1 MRLLRRSF
9 SRSEG
14 ERMETERDS
23 GHDGAADGVKRGGWR
38 SALAM
43 SMSSI
48 RTRYSLFTAFLLIAA
63 LVIFYIGGRIV
74 LVRLIHDSEES
85 HAPVVRMAERQ
96 EPFEFSLVPMVNGAL
111 EFYSGGHWLIDR
123 RHAPKTIPARAAKM
137 AFERLVMFI
146 AIGGMVF
153 VLIAF
158 LCQGRVLL
166 NPLTKM
172 TKALAEIGEHN
183 ADTDCPRLE
192 WKGKDE
198 FAQLAVSVN
207 RMLETISRRSLAV
220 AQMEARHYALIRGLP
235 DALAIF
241 DRAGKL
247 VSISKEAEGVAPLPG
262 LAVGAKPKE
271 EVFGP
276 VQTERFLS
284 ELEKT
289 AATGEIGRLRV
300 EVVAG
305 DKGQRPAS
313 RHFEVR
319 LTRMDEHFVQA
330 IIRDVTVEFDEHRL
344 RIAAEERAQDS
355 RKRESLTLLAAGI
368 SHDMNNVLSVVL
380 SAAESADADPS
391 GDSRNA
397 LDTIRDAVRRGSA
410 MMSELSTFAG
420 DSRMTL
426 LKVNPALVLDD
437 VKLLANGAVG
447 RNIALNY
454 HSEEGLPPVD
464 VDLHQFWKVPFNI
477 IKNSAEAMS
486 GRPGHIDVS
495 ISTFS
500 MTPREAMTFSSS
512 APLSPGAG
520 ILFAIEDDGPGIPSA
535 MIKRLFD
542 PFVSSK
548 AVGRGLGLAIVRS
561 IVDAHGGGIRVKSVV
576 NKGTR
581 FEIYLPESSSP
592 AVVETVKPK
601 EENRASPCPAGGEV
615 LVVDDDKLVLRS
627 TSMLLKLMGLSAHTA
642 DCASA
647 ALAVAR
653 RRASALKA
661 ILLDVN
667 LGGMDTVR
675 LAASLRASAPGV
687 PIVVSSG
694 SAEEHVRNIFSDFKY
709 DRFLA
714 KPFTLEEL
722 RRTLYR

>member
-1 MRLLRRSF
+1 
-9 SRSEG
+9 
-14 ERMETERDS
+14 METSILGGGDT
-23 GHDGAADGVKRGGWR
+23 ADGRRGGWR
-38 SALAM
+38 AAL
-43 SMSSI
+43 SQSLSSI

-85 HAPVVRMAERQ
+85 HTPVVRIAERQ
-96 EPFEFSLVPMVNGAL
+96 EPFEFSIVPMMNGAL

-158 LCQGRVLL
+158 LCQGKVLL
-166 NPLTKM
+166 NPLTRM

-220 AQMEARHYALIRGLP
+220 AQMEARHHALIRGLP
-235 DALAIF
+235 DSLAIF

-247 VSISKEAEGVAPLPG
+247 VSISKEAEGVDPMPG
-262 LAVGAKPKE
+262 LAVGEGPSE
-271 EVFGP
+271 SVFGTAQ
-276 VQTERFLS
+276 VERFNA
-284 ELEKT
+284 EFEKT
-289 AATGEIGRLRV
+289 ASTGEIGRLRI
-300 EVVAG
+300 VVATG
-305 DKGQRPAS
+305 SGAQRN

-319 LTRMDEHFVQA
+319 LTKMDEHFVLA
-330 IIRDVTVEFDEHRL
+330 IARDVTVEFEEHRL
-344 RIAAEERAQDS
+344 RLAAEERAQDS

-380 SAAESADADPS
+380 SAAESAEADPS
-391 GDSRNA
+391 GDSKNA
-397 LDTIRDAVRRGSA
+397 LDTIRDAVRRGSS

-426 LKVNPALVLDD
+426 LKVSPVLVLDD

-454 HSEEGLPPVD
+454 HCDADLPPVD

-495 ISTFS
+495 VSRFS
-500 MTPREAMTFSSS
+500 MTPRESIAFSST
-512 APLSPGAG
+512 APLLPGVG
-520 ILFAIEDDGPGIPSA
+520 ILIAIEDDGPGIPPA
-535 MIKRLFD
+535 MVKRLFD

-548 AVGRGLGLAIVRS
+548 AVGRGLGLAIVRT
-561 IVDAHGGGIRVKSVV
+561 IVEAHGGGIRVKSVV

-592 AVVETVKPK
+592 AAVADVESQKS
-601 EENRASPCPAGGEV
+601 ENAAARASGGEV
-615 LVVDDDKLVLRS
+615 LVVDDDRLVLRS

-653 RRASALKA
+653 RRASALRA

-694 SAEEHVRNIFSDFKY
+694 SAEEHVRKIFADVKY

-714 KPFTLEEL
+714 KPYTLEEL
-722 RRTLYR
+722 RRNLLQV

>member
-1 MRLLRRSF
+1 
-9 SRSEG
+9 
-14 ERMETERDS
+14 MEES
-23 GHDGAADGVKRGGWR
+23 NGAQGGWR
-38 SALAM
+38 RAFVS

-48 RTRYSLFTAFLLIAA
+48 RTRYSIFTAFLLVAA
-63 LVIFYIGGRIV
+63 LAIFYIGGRIV
-74 LVRLIHDSEES
+74 LVRLIHEAEECRTPS
-85 HAPVVRMAERQ
+85 LRIAERA
-96 EPFEFSLVPMVNGAL
+96 EPFEFSIVPMVNGAL

-137 AFERLVMFI
+137 AFERLVIFI
-146 AIGGMVF
+146 AVGGMVF

-158 LCQGRVLL
+158 LCQGKVLL

-220 AQMEARHYALIRGLP
+220 AQMEARHHALIRGLP

-241 DRAGKL
+241 DRSGRL
-247 VSISKEAEGVAPLPG
+247 VSVSKEAEGVDPLPG
-262 LAVGAKPKE
+262 LVVGSRPLEA
-271 EVFGP
+271 VFGP
-276 VQTERFLS
+276 GQTESFLA

-289 AATGEIGRLRV
+289 AATGEISRLKADV
-300 EVVAG
+300 ETGAAG
-305 DKGQRPAS
+305 QKAAK

-319 LTRMDEHFVQA
+319 LTRMDEHFILA
-330 IIRDVTVEFDEHRL
+330 IIRDVTDEVEEHRL

-397 LDTIRDAVRRGSA
+397 LDTIRDAVRRGSS
-410 MMSELSTFAG
+410 MMSELSAFAG

-426 LKVNPALVLDD
+426 LKVSPVLVLDD
-437 VKLLANGAVG
+437 VKLLANGVVG

-454 HSEEGLPPVD
+454 RCAEGLPPVD

-495 ISTFS
+495 VDGFT
-500 MTPREAMTFSSS
+500 MTPEKAITFSSS
-512 APLSPGAG
+512 TPLAAG
-520 ILFAIEDDGPGIPSA
+520 RGVLFSIEDDGPGIPRGL
-535 MIKRLFD
+535 IGRLFD

-548 AVGRGLGLAIVRS
+548 AVGRGLGLAIVRT
-561 IVDAHGGGIRVKSVV
+561 IVDAHSGGIRVKSAI
-576 NKGTR
+576 NKGSR
-581 FEIYLPESSSP
+581 FEIYLPESTSAG
-592 AVVETVKPK
+592 AVEVAEKG
-601 EENRASPCPAGGEV
+601 EEKGGAIGGEV
-615 LVVDDDKLVLRS
+615 LVVDDDRLILKS
-627 TSMLLKLMGLSAHTA
+627 TSMLLKILGISAHTA
-642 DCASA
+642 DCANA

-653 RRASALKA
+653 RRASSLKA
-661 ILLDVN
+661 VLLDVN
-667 LGGMDTVR
+667 LGGIDTVR
-675 LAASLRASAPGV
+675 LAASIRASAPKV
-687 PIVVSSG
+687 PIVISSG
-694 SAEEHVRNIFSDFKY
+694 SAEEHVRSLYSDFKF

-714 KPFTLEEL
+714 KPYTLDEL
-722 RRTLYR
+722 KRTLQSLAS